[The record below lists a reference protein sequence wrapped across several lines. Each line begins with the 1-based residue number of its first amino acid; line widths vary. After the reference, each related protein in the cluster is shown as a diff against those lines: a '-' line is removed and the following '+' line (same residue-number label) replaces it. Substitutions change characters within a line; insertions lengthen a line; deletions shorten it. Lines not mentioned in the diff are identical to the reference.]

1 MTFQSKADDPLDCLV
16 VGGGPAGLTAAI
28 YLARFRR
35 RFVVVDAGASRALW
49 IPVSHNHAGFPD
61 GIHGR
66 DLLARMA
73 EQAAQYGTRVEQ
85 GSITGIEK
93 GLDGCFDVWTAQR
106 RWRTRTVLLATGV
119 IDRTLSLPNLF
130 DAVQAC
136 LVRYCAICDGYEATD
151 RDVAVIGEG
160 AGGVGEALFLRTWTD
175 RITVLTLGDP
185 IEPSEAD
192 RRRLADAGIKVI
204 ESPIDAVHADGDRV
218 AIVTRDGCVRRFE
231 VAYPALGSIAR
242 SDLAAAIGAE
252 LDAAGCIVTDGHQLT
267 SVDGVYAAGD
277 VVKSLDQI
285 SVAMSQAAIAATA
298 IHNRLREA
306 TGRVHI
312 PARPLHEGVSP

>member
-1 MTFQSKADDPLDCLV
+1 MIAESQADEPLDCLV
-16 VGGGPAGLTAAI
+16 VGAGPAGLTAAI

-35 RFVVVDAGASRALW
+35 RFAVVDAGASRALW
-49 IPVSHNHAGFPD
+49 IPVSHNHAGFPE

-73 EQAAQYGTRVEQ
+73 EQASQYGTRVEQ
-85 GSITGIEK
+85 GSITGIERVEP
-93 GLDGCFDVWTAQR
+93 GLFAVRTAER
-106 RWRTRTVLLATGV
+106 HWRTRTVLLATGV
-119 IDRTLSLPNLF
+119 IDRTLSLPNLYE
-130 DAVQAC
+130 AVQAC

-151 RDVAVIGEG
+151 RDIAVIGEG

-175 RITVLTLGDP
+175 RITLLTLDDP
-185 IEPSEAD
+185 LEPGEAD
-192 RRRLADAGIKVI
+192 RQRLADAGIRII

-218 AIVTRDGCVRRFE
+218 AIVTRDGCVRRFD
-231 VAYPALGSIAR
+231 VAYAALGSIAR

-252 LDAAGCIVTDGHQLT
+252 LDAAGCIVTDTHQQT
-267 SVDGVYAAGD
+267 SLDGVYAAGD

-312 PARPLHEGVSP
+312 PVQPLPEGALP